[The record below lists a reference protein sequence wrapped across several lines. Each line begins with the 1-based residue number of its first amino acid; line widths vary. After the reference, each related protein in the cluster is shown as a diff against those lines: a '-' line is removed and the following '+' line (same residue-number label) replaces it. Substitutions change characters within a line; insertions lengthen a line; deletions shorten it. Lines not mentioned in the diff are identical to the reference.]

1 MISALVYN
9 NSNRNNSKG
18 GSTGSS
24 KGGSTGSSKGGSTG
38 STKGDSI
45 LTIVRNSK
53 SNSKE

>member
-9 NSNRNNSKG
+9 NSNRNN
-18 GSTGSS
+18 
-24 KGGSTGSSKGGSTG
+24 SKGGSTG

-53 SNSKE
+53 SNSILTIVKVIVY